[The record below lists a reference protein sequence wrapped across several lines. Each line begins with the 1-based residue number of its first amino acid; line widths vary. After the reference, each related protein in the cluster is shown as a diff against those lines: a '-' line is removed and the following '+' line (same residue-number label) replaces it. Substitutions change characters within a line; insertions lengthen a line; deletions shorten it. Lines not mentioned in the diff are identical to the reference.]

1 MEIHEISGIDSKLSG
16 IILSSAGQELF
27 DYDKEIQPVKIDKF
41 EISPWGADNN
51 LPLEIR
57 TNIEKSDI
65 MSTNVRFNRDVCYG
79 LGPRLVD
86 IIRDRNGKIVDY
98 VEVYDNGKEQEF
110 FERNDIPMFYLE
122 QLTDMV
128 YFHNG
133 WSELIPDANSNTIY
147 SIRHKEAIFS
157 RWSVMNR
164 KGVIDTHFYAANW
177 KDTPAKSDITASQ
190 VIDEF
195 NALVDAKARI
205 TLGKRRMI
213 YPIYMPS
220 PGRPYYPRPDWY
232 SLFESGWYDHSI
244 AIPALKKAIMKNN
257 LGVKFIIYISPRYWE
272 EILNT
277 AKVDKSNPIKVKEI
291 KDGEVK
297 AMTEF
302 LSGAESA
309 AKAIITM
316 QEYLP
321 SGSTAILHKWIEVV
335 PVKNDISG
343 GEFISDI
350 ETVANIM
357 SYAMGVHPSLIGAVP
372 GKNGSSMGGT
382 DKRELFLMKQAL
394 MKPLMDRCLRPL
406 QLIRQVNEWKPDRT
420 IVVPEYVFTTLDQN
434 KSGKQES
441 TNNKM

>member
-1 MEIHEISGIDSKLSG
+1 MEIREITGIDSKLSG
-16 IILSSAGQELF
+16 IILSSAGQDLF
-27 DYDKEIQPVKIDKF
+27 DSDETLTPVTIDNFK
-41 EISPWGADNN
+41 ISPWGTNNN
-51 LPLEIR
+51 LPQEIR
-57 TNIEKSDI
+57 ANIEKSDI
-65 MSTNVRFNRDVCYG
+65 MSTNLRFNRDVCYG
-79 LGPRLVD
+79 LGPKLVD
-86 IIRDRNGKIVDY
+86 LIRDARGKVVDFA
-98 VEVYDNGKEQEF
+98 EVDDGEEYEF
-110 FERNDIPMFYLE
+110 FTRNDISMFLLE
-122 QLTDMV
+122 QFTDMM
-128 YFHNG
+128 YFHNAF
-133 WSELIPDANSNTIY
+133 SELIPDNVSAKIY
-147 SIRHKEAIFS
+147 SIRHKEATFS
-157 RWSVMNR
+157 RWSVMNK
-164 KGVIDTHFYAANW
+164 KGVIDTHFYASNW
-177 KDTPAKSDITASQ
+177 KDNPGKADITASQ

-195 NALVDAKARI
+195 NALVDANARI
-205 TLGKRRMI
+205 VLGKKRMI
-213 YPIYMPS
+213 YPVYMPS
-220 PGRPYYPRPDWY
+220 PGRPYYSRPDWY

-272 EILNT
+272 EVLKNS
-277 AKVDKSNPIKVKEI
+277 KVDKSDPIKVKEV
-291 KDGEVK
+291 KDREVK

-321 SGSTAILHKWIEVV
+321 SGNTAILHKWIEIEA
-335 PVKNDISG
+335 VKNDITG

-372 GKNGSSMGGT
+372 GKNGNSMGGT

-394 MKPLMDRCLRPL
+394 MKPVVDRCLRPL
-406 QLIRQVNEWKPDRT
+406 QLIRQVNKWKKDRT
-420 IVVPEYVFTTLDQN
+420 IVVPEYIFTTLDQN